1 MSAAREPLSDLTAE
15 ELVALGHSLRM
26 VPSNTVI
33 GPGFSFL
40 VQSDAFKSLWE
51 KVAHAVNTRDD
62 VAPFRKTPAAAG
74 GDT

>member
-1 MSAAREPLSDLTAE
+1 MSGNAAQLSELTAE

-33 GPGFSFL
+33 GPGFTFL
-40 VQSDAFKSLWE
+40 TESEAWKSLWE

-62 VAPFRKTPAAAG
+62 VAPYRKAPVEA
-74 GDT
+74 D